1 MAANIKFFRSRSA
14 LRTWLEKNHESAT
27 ELWVG
32 FHRKD
37 SGKPSIAYS
46 EALDEALCFG
56 WIDGVRHKVDETGYT
71 NRFSPRKPG
80 SVWSLINIRRVQ
92 QLTKLGLMRPP
103 GVAAFDK
110 RDEKKSLMYSYER
123 KKSQLDEAFEN
134 KFRANKPA
142 WKYFEAQSPWYR
154 RTATWWVISAKREET
169 RAKRLATLIEDS
181 AHERRLAIL
190 TPKARRS

>member
-1 MAANIKFFRSRSA
+1 
-14 LRTWLEKNHESAT
+14 
-27 ELWVG
+27 
-32 FHRKD
+32 
-37 SGKPSIAYS
+37 
-46 EALDEALCFG
+46 
-56 WIDGVRHKVDETGYT
+56 
-71 NRFSPRKPG
+71 
-80 SVWSLINIRRVQ
+80 
-92 QLTKLGLMRPP
+92 MRPP

-142 WKYFEAQSPWYR
+142 WKFFEAQSPWYR

-181 AHERRLAIL
+181 AHNGGWRF
-190 TPKARRS
+190 